1 MFKKVITKV
10 HNHACTHQSLIFR
23 IIISIEEERHDEDS
37 ETDKWSDYVDDLW
50 SHEKLEHLQEM
61 ATTVDY
67 TQVYDPVKC
76 AYGFDN
82 ETEDYKDEESMGRY
96 DTTTEHKESPQL
108 SQPQTITETPPLNS
122 LAPPGTISDT
132 DLSVAA
138 GSITSKDISG
148 YLFFLK
154 LDHHVGHFL
163 ENEIDGNAMYDIDD
177 ETLKLLGV
185 GILKDRIKIRTQFK
199 QWLRKKVAGM

>member
-1 MFKKVITKV
+1 
-10 HNHACTHQSLIFR
+10 
-23 IIISIEEERHDEDS
+23 
-37 ETDKWSDYVDDLW
+37 
-50 SHEKLEHLQEM
+50 M

-67 TQVYDPVKC
+67 TQVYDPVKG
-76 AYGFDN
+76 AYGFDD
-82 ETEDYKDEESMGRY
+82 EIDEDYKNEDSMGRY
-96 DTTTEHKESPQL
+96 GTTTEHKESPQL
-108 SQPQTITETPPLNS
+108 SQPQKITEEPPLNS
-122 LAPPGTISDT
+122 LAPPGTSGDT

-138 GSITSKDISG
+138 ESITLEDISG

-154 LDHHVGHFL
+154 LDHHVRHFL

-185 GILKDRIKIRTQFK
+185 GIMKDRIKIRTQFK